1 MFDRGIVRETLVVAH
16 DTKLCSINFFDKK
29 STKCNNFFNI
39 WIILLQIIIFGN
51 SLTKS
56 VFFLK
61 LGSCYYIYAYWLQ
74 FEDFFE
80 VMLLVKSKFT

>member
-29 STKCNNFFNI
+29 STKCSKSFYI
-39 WIILLQIIIFGN
+39 WIILFQITFFGN

-56 VFFLK
+56 VFFVLI
-61 LGSCYYIYAYWLQ
+61 LGSCYYIYAYWL
-74 FEDFFE
+74 
-80 VMLLVKSKFT
+80 